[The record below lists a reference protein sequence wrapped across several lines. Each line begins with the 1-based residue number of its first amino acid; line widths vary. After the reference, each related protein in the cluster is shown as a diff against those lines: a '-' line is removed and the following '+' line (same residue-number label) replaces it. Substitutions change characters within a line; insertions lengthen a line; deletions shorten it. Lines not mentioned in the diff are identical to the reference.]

1 MIMMESDKGLWYS
14 NCLNC
19 YGYDYDGVRQGAL
32 IF

>member
-14 NCLNC
+14 KCLNC
-19 YGYDYDGVRQGAL
+19 YDYDGVRQGAL